1 MSDRTSRDRQ
11 ADLSESLRYDRCPDG
26 HTSRLGHRATIR
38 SGAYLRDGWMN
49 HPIFAPAGRTLGHRK
64 GPRLWVGRIRDWPR
78 HLHTVM
84 AKTVGRHHQARLLC
98 LLLAVT
104 TGAWGSQS
112 RPVQRRQWGANITIS
127 FYEAVGVT
135 SPSSDEPM
143 RFPQTF
149 DNLEAEL
156 LYLRRSLGW
165 ETIQPRHLRSVGL
178 LGGEIFRDG
187 LAVSGA
193 PLDWELTVRSVSSD
207 SVVLDF
213 RLVNGDSPLLHVS
226 RLQVHNFE
234 TVALLTS
241 WRPPQKS
248 PPASTEGSSVDVIS
262 LAVTLTPVITA
273 SSQLSSRP
281 EDVAYPCDEY
291 GRPVS
296 LTASDI
302 FIPPIIMQRV
312 VPKFPS
318 RRAISGTVL
327 VEGVITPEGT
337 VTNVRVLKTFDVE
350 MNVPAMDAFRRY
362 RLLPAR
368 LNGRPTY
375 AVFREE
381 IRFQAVP

>member
-1 MSDRTSRDRQ
+1 MSHRTSHDRR
-11 ADLSESLRYDRCPDG
+11 ADLSEPRRRPDDHGSYLDQTATGGSGTLLRDDG
-26 HTSRLGHRATIR
+26 VDQPVSDVRPAVSDLGHGR
-38 SGAYLRDGWMN
+38 S
-49 HPIFAPAGRTLGHRK
+49 
-64 GPRLWVGRIRDWPR
+64 PRLPGDRIQDWPR
-78 HLHTVM
+78 HLAIVM
-84 AKTVGRHHQARLLC
+84 ATTVGRHRHTRLLC
-98 LLLAVT
+98 LLLAAT
-104 TGAWGSQS
+104 MGAWGFQS

-127 FYEAVGVT
+127 FYEAVGAAR
-135 SPSSDEPM
+135 PSSDQPM

-178 LGGEIFRDG
+178 LAGEIFRDG

-193 PLDWELTVRSVSSD
+193 PLHWELTVRSISSD
-207 SVVLDF
+207 SVLLDF
-213 RLVNGDSPLLHVS
+213 RLMSGDSSLVHVS

-241 WRPPQKS
+241 WQPPQKS
-248 PPASTEGSSVDVIS
+248 PPASSDTSSADAIS
-262 LAVTLTPVITA
+262 LAVTLTPVITS
-273 SSQLSSRP
+273 SSQLSNRP
-281 EDVAYPCDEY
+281 EDLAYPCDEY
-291 GRPVS
+291 GRAVS

-302 FIPPIIMQRV
+302 FIPPIIVQRV

-318 RRAISGTVL
+318 RRTLSGTVL
-327 VEGVITPEGT
+327 VEGVITPEGAI
-337 VTNVRVLKTFDVE
+337 TNVRVLRTFDVE
-350 MNVPAMDAFRRY
+350 MNAFAMDAFRRY
-362 RLLPAR
+362 RLLPGR

>member
-1 MSDRTSRDRQ
+1 MSDRPSHDRQ
-11 ADLSESLRYDRCPDG
+11 TDLSESRHRRLDG
-26 HTSRLGHRATIR
+26 SSSHLDQMATIQ
-38 SGAYLRDGWMN
+38 SGAHLHADRSD
-49 HPIFAPAGRTLGHRK
+49 HPVSDVRPAGYTLGQCK
-64 GPRLWVGRIRDWPR
+64 GPRLPVYRIRDWPR
-78 HLHTVM
+78 HLPTVM
-84 AKTVGRHHQARLLC
+84 AKIVGRHHQTRLLC

-104 TGAWGSQS
+104 TGAWGFQS

-135 SPSSDEPM
+135 VPSSDEPM

-149 DNLEAEL
+149 DNPEAEL

-178 LGGEIFRDG
+178 LAGEVFRDG

-193 PLDWELTVRSVSSD
+193 PLDWELTVRSISSD
-207 SVVLDF
+207 SVLLDF
-213 RLVNGDSPLLHVS
+213 RLMRGDSPLLRVS

-234 TVALLTS
+234 TVALLAS
-241 WRPPQKS
+241 WQPPQKS
-248 PPASTEGSSVDVIS
+248 PPASSDRSSAEAIS
-262 LAVTLTPVITA
+262 LAVTLTPVITT

-281 EDVAYPCDEY
+281 EDLAYPCDEY
-291 GRPVS
+291 GRPLS

-302 FIPPIIMQRV
+302 FIPPIIVQRV

-318 RRAISGTVL
+318 RRALSGTVL
-327 VEGVITPEGT
+327 VQGVITPEGAI
-337 VTNVRVLKTFDVE
+337 TNVRVLRTFDAE
-350 MNVPAMDAFRRY
+350 MNAFAMDAFRRY

-381 IRFQAVP
+381 IRFQAIP